1 MFNKPCYIVLSSL
14 KSSTS
19 LPNQTKMEPQSRKI
33 LCEFITLTLHLLI
46 SEIHNINLGS
56 RPKLKDTFKELF
68 PLATDWKI
76 IGGLLGL
83 EKHVLNKIKA
93 EEEGVR
99 NCLYE
104 MLSEWLKQVHPPPTW
119 AALADAV
126 ETVDEHKA
134 IEIRERNASPSSS

>member
-126 ETVDEHKA
+126 EIVDECKA
-134 IEIRERNASPSSS
+134 NEIRERNASPSSS

>member
-1 MFNKPCYIVLSSL
+1 MHCTFTGFSSL
-14 KSSTS
+14 TSTTCTS
-19 LPNQTKMEPQSRKI
+19 LSKREAQSSKI
-33 LCEFITLTLHLLI
+33 LCKLL
-46 SEIHNINLGS
+46 SLNSMNATFTGFPS
-56 RPKLKDTFKELF
+56 NKDGKPKLKDAFKELF

-104 MLSEWLKQVHPPPTW
+104 MLSEWLKQVHPTTTW

-134 IEIRERNASPSSS
+134 AEIRERNASPL